1 MSALDKQTD
10 LDGKPVENEEKLSR
24 EDVGLIKSCLQKTI
38 RRGKADSAMYWAL
51 RLAEASYWSCW
62 RRLSIIAD
70 EDVGQPDAIVAVDVL
85 YRKFMATKRESEGKS
100 LSWDAKRC
108 VVCAAKILAESPK
121 DRRADEFL
129 ELMDAIENYDDRLP
143 SLTSVKSMLES
154 VPDEALDVHTVQGRR
169 LGRGDLF
176 WHEVSSETV
185 NKTPAYEKWRSVF
198 KPLMI
203 EVAKSKEIDR
213 A

>member
-1 MSALDKQTD
+1 MTVEKQTD
-10 LDGKPVENEEKLSR
+10 LDGKPVEDEDLLGY

-38 RRGKADSAMYWAL
+38 RRGMTEAAMYWAW
-51 RLAEASYWSCW
+51 RLVEANSWSCW
-62 RRLSIIAD
+62 RRLSVIAD
-70 EDVGQPDAIVAVDVL
+70 EDVGQPEAIVAVDVL
-85 YRKFMATKRESEGKS
+85 YRKFMATKKESKDKK

-129 ELMDAIENYDDRLP
+129 ELMDAIENDSMPNLLKR
-143 SLTSVKSMLES
+143 VKSTFDA
-154 VPDEALDVHTVQGRR
+154 VPDEALDVHTIQGRK

-176 WHEVSSETV
+176 WYEVSSETV
-185 NKTPAYEKWRSVF
+185 NKTPAYEKWREWF

-203 EVAKSKEIDR
+203 EVVKAKEAGKK
-213 A
+213 